1 MHYNPDN
8 FVSVFLSN
16 MFDAM
21 VTTLYFVLCS
31 LPVFTFGAA
40 ATACCSTMMAIARGD
55 CAGVTRRFFS
65 TFRQEFKLSTK
76 AWLALLA
83 VAAVLGLN
91 IWICWGWA
99 QEENTFVTILRL
111 ITGGLCVLWACIAT
125 YMFAGIARFEVTLK
139 QAVINALLFTG
150 RNLVWTLA
158 LIAITAVILLLCL
171 GASILALP
179 VMMVGL
185 YVQGVIY
192 NQVFKPYIPKEEPE
206 EAEETEEE
214 PAEE

>member
-8 FVSVFLSN
+8 FLVVTLSN
-16 MFDAM
+16 LFDAM

-40 ATACCSTMMAIARGD
+40 ATACCSTMMAIARGE
-55 CAGVTRRFFS
+55 CTGVTKRFFG
-65 TFRQEFKLSTK
+65 TFRREFKLSTK
-76 AWLALLA
+76 GWLALLV

-99 QEENTFVTILRL
+99 QEETTFVTILRL
-111 ITGGLCVLWACIAT
+111 LTGGLCVLWACIAT

-150 RNLVWTLA
+150 RNLIWTLA
-158 LIAITAVILLLCL
+158 LIAITAVIVLFCL

-179 VMMVGL
+179 LMMVGL
-185 YVQGVIY
+185 YVQGVLY
-192 NQVFKPYIPKEEPE
+192 NKVFKPYIP
-206 EAEETEEE
+206 TEEE
-214 PAEE
+214 EEGAEEESATE